1 MHIRKTMENGAL
13 TIALDGELNTV
24 TAPEL
29 GRAVEED
36 IDSASS
42 VTFDL
47 AALEYISSAG
57 LRVLLTTQQ
66 TMEERDLPDVMV
78 KNLNDVIRETFEI
91 TGFDNILNI
100 L

>member
-13 TIALDGELNTV
+13 TIALEGELNTV
-24 TAPEL
+24 TAPDL

>member
-66 TMEERDLPDVMV
+66 AMEERDLPTVMV

>member
-66 TMEERDLPDVMV
+66 TMEERDLPTVMV

>member
-13 TIALDGELNTV
+13 TIALEGELNTV
-24 TAPEL
+24 TAPML

-36 IDSASS
+36 IDSATS

-66 TMEERDLPDVMV
+66 TMEERDLPTVMV
-78 KNLNDVIRETFEI
+78 KNLSDVIRETFEI